1 MPRRWEAWVQL
12 VVLLLALLGGLL
24 RLEARLTR
32 LETKIESLAQMDQLL
47 ERRVERLENS
57 SR

>member
-1 MPRRWEAWVQL
+1 VQL